1 MKKKAVNFKAKPS
14 NLVNTYVDNYSNS
27 KHATKKHGILK
38 WLLKNRNIITL
49 QPDKT
54 KVQL

>member
-27 KHATKKHGILK
+27 KHAMKKHGILK
-38 WLLKNRNIITL
+38 
-49 QPDKT
+49 
-54 KVQL
+54 